1 MIKSVTRVFLYALTI
16 LVSAFLLFQ
25 IEPVIAKMI
34 LPWFG
39 GSANVWT
46 TCLLFFQIVLLL
58 GYLYAHAVVRYLR
71 PKAQVVLH
79 LALLAASL
87 WALPVIP
94 ATAWKPSGNED
105 PALHILGLLAVT
117 IGIPY
122 FLLSTT
128 GPLVQAWYTRRYQG
142 AIPYRLYAL
151 SNAGSMFALLSYPV
165 LVEPAFATRLQA
177 MGWSVGYAAFIALC
191 GMTAFSAWNVGGKKA
206 AEEAESTDQA
216 PDWKLKLWW
225 ILLPACASVLLLAI
239 TNFLSQ
245 DVAAIPFLWVLPLS
259 LYLLSFILCFDK
271 PGWYRRSTFLKFL
284 AIALVTTAYG
294 IRPRDEVLSVKGAIP
309 LFCADLFICCMVCH
323 GELVRLKP
331 HPRHLTSFYLMISA
345 GGALGGV
352 FVGLLAPNLFPGI
365 FELQIGLAA
374 TAVLVV
380 LRFRQRTRQWALVAL
395 ATVGFLGYLGME
407 IRQSTNGVRVMARN
421 FYGGLKVRD
430 SGAAPDTV
438 RIELHGAINHGE
450 QYLDPQR
457 RNRPTSYFGWNSGVG
472 MALRGASN
480 SGPIRVGVIG
490 LGAGTLAAYG
500 RPGDYYRFYEI
511 NPLVIQLARSQFTF
525 LQDSRAHVDVAL
537 GDGRLS
543 LAREQSQQFDVLVV
557 DAFSGDSIPV
567 HLLTREAFDLYFCH
581 LKPEGVLAVHVT
593 NKYLALA
600 PVVHRIARAMGKYDG
615 VVEGS
620 GDLATA
626 TFPSTWVL
634 VSRQAAFF
642 EQPSIRASVKPV
654 EDRSRLRIWT
664 DDYSNLFRILR

>member
-1 MIKSVTRVFLYALTI
+1 VLLYALTI

-71 PKAQVVLH
+71 PKAQIALH
-79 LALLAASL
+79 IGLLAASL
-87 WALPVIP
+87 WALPAIP
-94 ATAWKPSGNED
+94 AATWKPIGSED
-105 PALHILGLLAVT
+105 PALRILGLLAVT
-117 IGIPY
+117 IGVPY

-128 GPLVQAWYTRRYQG
+128 GPLVQAWYARRYHG
-142 AIPYRLYAL
+142 SVPYRLYAL

-165 LVEPAFATRLQA
+165 LVEPAFRTRLQA

-191 GMTAFSAWNVGGKKA
+191 GIAAFSTRNYGGKKA
-206 AEEAESTDQA
+206 FEEAEAAREA

-225 ILLPACASVLLLAI
+225 VLLPACASALLLAI

-259 LYLLSFILCFDK
+259 LYLFSFILCFDK
-271 PGWYRRSTFLKFL
+271 QGWYRRSTFLKFL
-284 AIALVTTAYG
+284 AVALATTAYG
-294 IRPRDEVLSVKGAIP
+294 IRPRDEVMSVKGAIP
-309 LFCADLFICCMVCH
+309 LFSADLFICCMVCH

-365 FELQIGLAA
+365 FELQIALAA
-374 TAVLVV
+374 TAVLIV
-380 LRFRQRTRQWALVAL
+380 LRFRERTRKWALVAI
-395 ATVGFLGYLGME
+395 ATVGFLGYLGIE
-407 IRQSTNGVRVMARN
+407 IGQSAKGVRLMARN

-430 SGAAPDTV
+430 GGAAPDTV
-438 RIELHGAINHGE
+438 RVELHGAINHGE
-450 QYLDPQR
+450 QYLDAQR
-457 RNRPTSYFGWNSGVG
+457 RDLPTSYFGWNSGVG
-472 MALRGASN
+472 RLIRDV
-480 SGPIRVGVIG
+480 SGSGSIRVGVIG

-500 RPGDYYRFYEI
+500 QPGDYYRFYEI

-525 LQDSRAHVDVAL
+525 LGDSKALVEVAL
-537 GDGRLS
+537 GDARLS
-543 LAREQSQQFDVLVV
+543 LAREPSQQFDILVV

-581 LKPEGVLAVHVT
+581 LKPTGVLAVHVT

-600 PVVHRIARAMGKYDG
+600 PVVHKLARAMGKCDG
-615 VVEGS
+615 IVEGP

-634 VSRQAAFF
+634 VSGQADIF
-642 EQPSIRASVKPV
+642 QHPLIRGVAKPV
-654 EDRSRLRIWT
+654 EDRPRLRLWT
-664 DDYSNLFRILR
+664 DDYSNLFQILK